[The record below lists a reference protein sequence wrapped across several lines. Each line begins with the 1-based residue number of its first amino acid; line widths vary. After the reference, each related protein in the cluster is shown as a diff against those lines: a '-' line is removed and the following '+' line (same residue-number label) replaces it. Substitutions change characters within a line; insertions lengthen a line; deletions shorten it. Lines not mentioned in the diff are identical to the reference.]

1 MGFGGSMVSWAGSPH
16 RSIIQNFSLDSLSF
30 FGIGKGRGEL
40 FNPQKNE
47 SPQSN
52 KPKHLQHHTMKARS
66 SFRLIGSLAVLSTL
80 PMAVADEVA
89 VEPQIAICWEGPVD
103 FQEEPVIIVCP
114 GIDDVPMDV
123 SIDPVIIEENGEG
136 AFVEEETFT
145 EEETLV
151 EEETFTEEETLAEE
165 ETFTEEETLAEE
177 ETYTEEETLAE
188 EETFT
193 EEDVTDGEVFEVI
206 EGGEEVGPE
215 IVDYKD
221 FVIPF
226 DWIRRGGGDYPQIY
240 FSVTNFGGPAEFN
253 NPSLELPGGMNVN
266 SVTSFGGPA
275 VTPTTVLNGPE
286 TSPIARQIGPDSRA
300 TAIEGKASPAAF
312 KSNRD
317 KKGPVALVK
326 EGRVFLR

>member
-1 MGFGGSMVSWAGSPH
+1 MKFRA
-16 RSIIQNFSLDSLSF
+16 SF
-30 FGIGKGRGEL
+30 
-40 FNPQKNE
+40 
-47 SPQSN
+47 
-52 KPKHLQHHTMKARS
+52 T
-66 SFRLIGSLAVLSTL
+66 LIGSLAALSAV

-89 VEPQIAICWEGPVD
+89 VEPQIAICWEGPAE
-103 FQEEPVIIVCP
+103 FIEEPIIIVCP

-136 AFVEEETFT
+136 TFVEEETFT

-151 EEETFTEEETLAEE
+151 EEETFTEEETLAVE

-177 ETYTEEETLAE
+177 E
-188 EETFT
+188 
-193 EEDVTDGEVFEVI
+193 VTDGEVVEVTD
-206 EGGEEVGPE
+206 GGEEVGPE

-240 FSVTNFGGPAEFN
+240 YSVTNFGGPA
-253 NPSLELPGGMNVN
+253 
-266 SVTSFGGPA
+266 VT
-275 VTPTTVLNGPE
+275 TTTVLNGPE

-300 TAIEGKASPAAF
+300 TAIEGKVSPAAF

>member
-1 MGFGGSMVSWAGSPH
+1 MKFRA
-16 RSIIQNFSLDSLSF
+16 SF
-30 FGIGKGRGEL
+30 
-40 FNPQKNE
+40 
-47 SPQSN
+47 
-52 KPKHLQHHTMKARS
+52 T
-66 SFRLIGSLAVLSTL
+66 LIGSLAALSAV

-89 VEPQIAICWEGPVD
+89 VEPQIAICWEGPAE
-103 FQEEPVIIVCP
+103 FIEEPIIIVCP

-136 AFVEEETFT
+136 TFVEEETFT

-165 ETFTEEETLAEE
+165 EAYTEEETFAEEETYTEEETLVEEETYTEEETLVEEETFTEEETLAVEETFTEEETLAEE
-177 ETYTEEETLAE
+177 E
-188 EETFT
+188 
-193 EEDVTDGEVFEVI
+193 VTDGEVVEVTD
-206 EGGEEVGPE
+206 GGEEVGPE

-240 FSVTNFGGPAEFN
+240 YSVTNFGGPA
-253 NPSLELPGGMNVN
+253 
-266 SVTSFGGPA
+266 VT
-275 VTPTTVLNGPE
+275 TTTVLNGPE

-300 TAIEGKASPAAF
+300 TAIEGKVSPAAF

>member
-1 MGFGGSMVSWAGSPH
+1 
-16 RSIIQNFSLDSLSF
+16 
-30 FGIGKGRGEL
+30 
-40 FNPQKNE
+40 
-47 SPQSN
+47 
-52 KPKHLQHHTMKARS
+52 
-66 SFRLIGSLAVLSTL
+66 
-80 PMAVADEVA
+80 MAVADELA

-114 GIDDVPMDV
+114 GIDDVPTDI

-136 AFVEEETFT
+136 TFVEEEIFVEEETFVEEEAFTEEEILVEEETIVEDETFT
-145 EEETLV
+145 EEETLAEEEIFTEEETLA

-177 ETYTEEETLAE
+177 E
-188 EETFT
+188 
-193 EEDVTDGEVFEVI
+193 VTDGEFVEVTD
-206 EGGEEVGPE
+206 GGEEIDPE

-226 DWIRRGGGDYPQIY
+226 DWIRRGGGDHPQIY
-240 FSVTNFGGPAEFN
+240 YSLTN
-253 NPSLELPGGMNVN
+253 
-266 SVTSFGGPA
+266 FGGPA

-300 TAIEGKASPAAF
+300 TAIEGKANSAAF

>member
-1 MGFGGSMVSWAGSPH
+1 
-16 RSIIQNFSLDSLSF
+16 
-30 FGIGKGRGEL
+30 
-40 FNPQKNE
+40 
-47 SPQSN
+47 
-52 KPKHLQHHTMKARS
+52 
-66 SFRLIGSLAVLSTL
+66 
-80 PMAVADEVA
+80 MASADEIA
-89 VEPQIAICWEGPVD
+89 VEPQIAVCWEYPED
-103 FQEEPVIIVCP
+103 FIEEPIIIVCP

-123 SIDPVIIEENGEG
+123 SIDPVIIEENREG
-136 AFVEEETFT
+136 TFVEEEIFTEEETLVEEEIFTEEETLVEEETFT

-188 EETFT
+188 EETFNEEETLAEEETFT
-193 EEDVTDGEVFEVI
+193 EEETLAEEETYTEEETLAEEEAYTEEETLAEEETFTEEEVTNGEVFEVI

-240 FSVTNFGGPAEFN
+240 YSVTNFGGPAEFN
-253 NPSLELPGGMNVN
+253 NPSMELPGGMNVN